1 MTDSTTGMSE
11 LRKEYIDGAVKAVA
25 LAEYKLKTLCT
36 IDSSSAW
43 IETYYRESNAE
54 LTGGTGSAVKGIPR
68 LSPFPYNEVTETKV
82 QSWILKYGMEGVI
95 SYEDATKNNIPMIQ
109 RTLLRIGR
117 AVSYAIDVEIES
129 QMNTNAGN
137 SVTISSGYEWN
148 ASVVANRDPIKDI
161 LDAIQTMRADN
172 LNALNGN
179 GYLVVNGTDY
189 TNLISN
195 SKVINNPSFKTADVV
210 SNGVVGEICG
220 LKIMVTEAVTAD
232 QAYVVIAKEA
242 MTWKEAH
249 ALEVLQIED
258 PGIKTTIRAYEMG
271 VCQVTTP
278 NAICKI
284 TNTRA

>member
-1 MTDSTTGMSE
+1 MTDSTTGQTE

-36 IDSSSAW
+36 IDSSNAW
-43 IETYYRESNAE
+43 IETYYRENNSE
-54 LTGGTGSAVKGIPR
+54 LTGSTGSSTKGIPR
-68 LSPFPYNEVTETKV
+68 LAPFPYNEVTETKV
-82 QSWILKYGMEGVI
+82 QSYILKYGMEGVI

-117 AVSYAIDVEIES
+117 AVTYAIDVEIEA
-129 QMNTNAGN
+129 QMSANAGN
-137 SVTISSGYEWN
+137 SVTISAGYEWN
-148 ASVVANRDPIKDI
+148 SATIAQRDPVKDI

-179 GYLVVNGTDY
+179 GYLVLNGNSYTD
-189 TNLISN
+189 LVGN
-195 SKVINNPSFKTADVV
+195 SKIVNSPTFKSADVV
-210 SNGVVGEICG
+210 TNGVVGQICG

-232 QAYVVIAKEA
+232 TAYVVIAQEA

-249 ALEVLQIED
+249 ALQVLQIED

-271 VCQVTTP
+271 VCQITAP

-284 TNTRA
+284 SNTRA